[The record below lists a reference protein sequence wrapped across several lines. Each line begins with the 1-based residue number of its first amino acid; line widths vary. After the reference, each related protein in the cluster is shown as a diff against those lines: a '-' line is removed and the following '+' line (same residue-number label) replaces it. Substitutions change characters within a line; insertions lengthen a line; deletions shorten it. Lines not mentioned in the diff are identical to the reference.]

1 MKKFLHLELSVT
13 EAIAFIAII
22 CWIVASCFVEL
33 PEINS
38 LGR

>member
-1 MKKFLHLELSVT
+1 MKKFLHLEISKM
-13 EAIAFIAII
+13 EALTIIAIV

-33 PEINS
+33 PGVNS